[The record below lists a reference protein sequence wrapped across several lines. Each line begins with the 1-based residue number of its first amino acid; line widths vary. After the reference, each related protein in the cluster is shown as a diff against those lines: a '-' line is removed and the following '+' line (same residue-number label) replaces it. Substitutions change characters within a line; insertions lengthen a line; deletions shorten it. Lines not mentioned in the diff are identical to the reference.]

1 MAAAKPKPAAAAA
14 KPNTATPP
22 KGNGLKIHPDRAH
35 EALEVL
41 AAYVAERVELAQ
53 DKARL
58 GNAVGAIKIM
68 HALSQL
74 AEAVSERIKSPL
86 ELAYNSL
93 RFNVV
98 PTMMEDEGIDKIT
111 VEDAG
116 RVNVVD
122 DLRLSVKDK
131 GGLNKWLIDND
142 FEDLITSTVNAQTLT
157 AFFRKR
163 IKEGMKQDGKELPD
177 SKIVEVT
184 PFVRAQLTKS

>member
-1 MAAAKPKPAAAAA
+1 MAASKPKPAAAAA

-22 KGNGLKIHPDRAH
+22 KGTGLKIHPERAH

-41 AAYVAERVELAQ
+41 AAYVAERVELAK

-68 HALSQL
+68 HALNQL
-74 AEAVSERIKSPL
+74 AEAVSERVKAPL
-86 ELAYNSL
+86 EIAYNSL

-98 PTMMEDEGIDKIT
+98 PTMMEDEEIDKIT
-111 VEDAG
+111 VEDVG

-131 GGLNKWLIDND
+131 QALNKWMIDND
-142 FEDLITSTVNAQTLT
+142 FEDLITTTINAQTLT

-163 IKEGMKQDGKELPD
+163 IKDGMKQDGIELP
-177 SKIVEVT
+177 KAEVVEVT

>member
-1 MAAAKPKPAAAAA
+1 MAATKPATTA
-14 KPNTATPP
+14 KNPNTATTP
-22 KGNGLKIHPDRAH
+22 KGSGLKIHPDRAH
-35 EALEVL
+35 EALELL

-68 HALSQL
+68 HALNLL
-74 AEAVSERIKSPL
+74 AEAVSERVKSPL
-86 ELAYNSL
+86 EIAYNSL
-93 RFNVV
+93 RFNIV
-98 PTMMEDEGIDKIT
+98 PTMMEDEEIDKIT
-111 VEDAG
+111 VEDVG

-131 GGLNKWLIDND
+131 QALNKWMIEND
-142 FEDLITSTVNAQTLT
+142 FEDLITSTINAQTLT

-163 IKEGMKQDGKELPD
+163 IKEGMKQDGKELPKPD
-177 SKIVEVT
+177 IVEVT